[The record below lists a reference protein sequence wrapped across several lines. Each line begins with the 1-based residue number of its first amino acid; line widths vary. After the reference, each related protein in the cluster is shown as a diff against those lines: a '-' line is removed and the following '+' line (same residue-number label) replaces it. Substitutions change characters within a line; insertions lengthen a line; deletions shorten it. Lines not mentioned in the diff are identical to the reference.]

1 MTVGLPTTQSKMKI
15 PSTMPPPINLNDLV
29 DSTVVATSEVFDT
42 KSFVW
47 TSSTASQWM
56 SSAAHAT
63 IPAKT
68 QINRQRMQSY
78 QAKSAI
84 RLHISNTFWQLLL
97 DPTKTLIIYNTCL
110 YEGGNFASAWS
121 KSCMENKIPYAAPA
135 LCVCVCVC
143 GIRVFLSHLGPWL
156 LIEPLQ
162 SAVWFRIGRTWLLGC
177 FFPSQRRQDI
187 GRPATVSF
195 ANFVQQ
201 ES

>member
-97 DPTKTLIIYNTCL
+97 DPTKTLIITTLACMKVETL
-110 YEGGNFASAWS
+110 LVHDQSHAW
-121 KSCMENKIPYAAPA
+121 KTRFHMLPL
-135 LCVCVCVC
+135 LCVCACVS
-143 GIRVFLSHLGPWL
+143 VVSESSFLILGHDCSSNRCKA
-156 LIEPLQ
+156 Q
-162 SAVWFRIGRTWLLGC
+162 SDFELDERG
-177 FFPSQRRQDI
+177 F
-187 GRPATVSF
+187 
-195 ANFVQQ
+195 
-201 ES
+201 